1 MNTTWY
7 EKGLE
12 RGQEQGQRAL
22 LRDQLEERFGALSAA
37 AAERLERLPPKEL
50 KALGKALL
58 HAQSLRELGLEA

>member
-12 RGQEQGQRAL
+12 RGQEQGQREL
-22 LRDQLEERFGALSAA
+22 LRDQLQERFGALSAA
-37 AAERLERLPPKEL
+37 VVEKLERRQAGEL

-58 HAQSLRELGLEA
+58 HAQSLRELGLED